1 MKAKEYLLEIGFD
14 DSHMPELFND
24 DDKSYY
30 TIIELMEG
38 YAKNIIETN
47 FCDGSPTDFHKL
59 TDEQLKYM
67 HDNIN
72 NLVDWVNS

>member
-1 MKAKEYLLEIGFD
+1 
-14 DSHMPELFND
+14 
-24 DDKSYY
+24 
-30 TIIELMEG
+30 MEG